1 MKKLFVLA
9 SMALLSF
16 ATYAQHVT
24 PLNITMVEV
33 RLDTLR
39 TFYGEDLAALM
50 VQLQHIDLDLKGN
63 EDALKLARKQFN
75 EEKSYSKCI
84 SDYVKEASKVLKTIE
99 KDRNDELKELSGLQ
113 AIIDKQTTTA
123 HKLTL
128 ITHDSKPKFVEHMK
142 KERGE
147 IDTQIKSIREQ
158 LVSLGKQQAQL
169 KKIQDGLEIFN
180 TEITNKDND
189 LKLKEGQFKST
200 SEAVK
205 AEIKNTKTA
214 LKAAKKQ

>member
-1 MKKLFVLA
+1 
-9 SMALLSF
+9 
-16 ATYAQHVT
+16 
-24 PLNITMVEV
+24 
-33 RLDTLR
+33 
-39 TFYGEDLAALM
+39 
-50 VQLQHIDLDLKGN
+50 
-63 EDALKLARKQFN
+63 
-75 EEKSYSKCI
+75 
-84 SDYVKEASKVLKTIE
+84 
-99 KDRNDELKELSGLQ
+99 
-113 AIIDKQTTTA
+113 
-123 HKLTL
+123 
-128 ITHDSKPKFVEHMK
+128 MK

-200 SEAVK
+200 SEVVK

-214 LKAAKKQ
+214 LKAAKKQWDLLTWAKPIRYSINT